1 MDEEWSSDDF
11 LPPEINENED
21 WQMVD
26 KSRRE
31 SDDYEEFIDDWEKVR
46 KSSDSSTSSSEVDYN
61 SDSSDSTFRSRNN
74 FSKPSAKNE
83 EHTADNAYENIDIT
97 YARAI
102 DPDIR
107 FTLRPSA
114 PSRFVGSCL

>member
-26 KSRRE
+26 KIKTE
-31 SDDYEEFIDDWEKVR
+31 SNGYEEFIDDWEIVR
-46 KSSDSSTSSSEVDYN
+46 KSSSSSDSSS
-61 SDSSDSTFRSRNN
+61 SDSSDSAFRSRNN

-83 EHTADNAYENIDIT
+83 EHTADNAYEDIDIT

-114 PSRFVGSCL
+114 PSRFDDSCL